1 MQITQ
6 HYARPSSGA
15 MLPDGMRLDVSTER
29 SRPPVHLEAMVKDS
43 LAYARLMLALYDVVT
58 GDLRNRPKDDHS
70 AYQAWVQQRY
80 LEELG
85 EEMRSRAAGLPA
97 LLERRA
103 ALAEQVRALQG
114 QVTNLQKTA
123 YGGKFHTRKYEYFGW
138 LRKHDME
145 AWIVLDPVVSVHP
158 DCLIFEVFSQDESSY
173 GRVTVPTASL
183 DIFGA
188 PAYGT
193 TNIDYSRPLADE
205 IRRIRSYR
213 PAFLQIGAE
222 GVSVATGA
230 GEAVEKKIDLPPT
243 WVRGFLQVQSAAA
256 FGAVDLHLSAATVAE
271 VLSLLRRR
279 RETVGPRSL
288 RFVIAPG
295 EKPVIIVEPW
305 NDELREAEHVYT
317 GDYRGEIRIWGR
329 RRLFVLESLLPH
341 ADRVQVRLLGGGMPS
356 YWTIFQKDQRFDLG
370 LSGWTK
376 NDWAQAARFDLLAS
390 TSAAAPELVT
400 RALAALTAALHLTP
414 DALAAQLAVPR
425 DTATSALQQC
435 CAQGQAMYDHIT
447 GEYRWRA
454 MLPIPL
460 KLEPTDQDRR
470 MVQARRITAAKGVEW
485 QEVDPADEQFGAPAL
500 TEDRI
505 RVRAAVRDDARSR
518 TETTVTLDVDLDGRV
533 QFAHC
538 TCGFF
543 RREKLRK
550 GPCAHILA
558 GAALASEQVAIRR
571 ANREEQSNRGVDPH
585 RFAGMTFVFTG
596 ALTLFT
602 REQAEEL
609 VRQAG
614 GAATGS
620 VSKNTT
626 YLVAGDR
633 AGSKL
638 AKAQQLGVPVLT
650 ETEFQAMLEGHQR
663 LP

>member
-6 HYARPSSGA
+6 SYARPSGGA
-15 MLPDGMRLDVSTER
+15 LLPDGMRLDVSTER
-29 SRPPVHLEAMVKDS
+29 SRPPVHLTAMVRDS

-58 GDLRNRPKDDHS
+58 GDLRNRPKDHS
-70 AYQAWVQQRY
+70 AYQAWVEQRY
-80 LEELG
+80 LEELDT
-85 EEMRSRAAGLPA
+85 EMQGRAAGLPA
-97 LLERRA
+97 LLLQRA
-103 ALAEQVRALQG
+103 ALAAKVGALQG
-114 QVTNLQKTA
+114 RVSGLEKTV
-123 YGGKFHTRKYEYFGW
+123 YGGRFHARKYDYFRW
-138 LRKHDME
+138 LREHDWE
-145 AWIVLDPVVSVHP
+145 AWVVLDPVVSVHP

-173 GRVTVPTASL
+173 GRVTVPTSGL
-183 DIFGA
+183 DIFGT

-213 PAFLQIGAE
+213 PAFLEIGAE
-222 GVSVATGA
+222 GVSVATSA
-230 GEAVEKKIDLPPT
+230 GEAIEKKIDLPPT

-256 FGAVDLHLSAATVAE
+256 FGAVDLQLSASTVAE

-288 RFVIAPG
+288 RFVIAPD
-295 EKPVIIVEPW
+295 EKPIIVVEPW
-305 NDELREAEHVYT
+305 NVEVREATHVYT
-317 GDYRGEIRIWGR
+317 GQYRGEIRIWGR
-329 RRLFVLESLLPH
+329 RRLFVLDSLLPH

-356 YWTIFQKDQRFDLG
+356 YWTVFQQTQRFDLG

-390 TSAAAPELVT
+390 TSTASPELVQHT
-400 RALAALTAALHLTP
+400 LSALAAALRLTP
-414 DALAAQLAVPR
+414 EALAAQLTIAR
-425 DTATSALQQC
+425 DAATSALQQC
-435 CAQGQAMYDHIT
+435 CALGQAMYDHIT

-470 MVQARRITAAKGVEW
+470 MTQARRILAAKGVAW
-485 QEVDPADEQFGAPAL
+485 QEVDPTDQAFGAPTL
-500 TEDRI
+500 TADRA
-505 RVRAAVRDDARSR
+505 RVKATVRDDARSK
-518 TETTVTLDVDLDGRV
+518 TETTVTLDIDLDGRV
-533 QFAHC
+533 QYAHC

-558 GAALASEQVAIRR
+558 ASALASEQVALERVER
-571 ANREEQSNRGVDPH
+571 AKSEEKSSRGLDPN
-585 RFAGMTFVFTG
+585 RFAGQTFVFTG

-614 GAATGS
+614 GTATS
-620 VSKNTT
+620 NVSKNTT

-638 AKAQQLGVPVLT
+638 TKAQHLKIPVLT
-650 ETEFQAMLEGHQR
+650 EAQFQAMLEGH
-663 LP
+663 

>member
-1 MQITQ
+1 MWGLGMQLTQ
-6 HYARPSSGA
+6 SYARPSAGA
-15 MLPDGMRLDVSTER
+15 MLPDGMRLNVSAER
-29 SRPPVHLEAMVKDS
+29 SRPPVHLTAMVRDS
-43 LAYARLMLALYDVVT
+43 MAYARLMLALYEVVT
-58 GDLRNRPKDDHS
+58 GDLRNRPKDHS
-70 AYQAWVQQRY
+70 AYQAWVEQRY

-85 EEMRSRAAGLPA
+85 EELRERAAGLPDLLKQRAELAARISPLRNRANA
-97 LLERRA
+97 L
-103 ALAEQVRALQG
+103 EQ
-114 QVTNLQKTA
+114 KA
-123 YGGKFHTRKYEYFGW
+123 YGAQFNIKKYEYFGW
-138 LRKHDME
+138 LRKHDIK
-145 AWIVLDPVVSVHP
+145 AWVALDPVVSVHP

-173 GRVTVPTASL
+173 GRVTVPTSSL
-183 DIFGA
+183 DVFGA

-193 TNIDYSRPLADE
+193 TNIDYSRALADE

-213 PAFLQIGAE
+213 PAFLEIGAE

-230 GEAVEKKIDLPPT
+230 GEAIEKKIDLPPT

-256 FGAVDLHLSAATVAE
+256 FGAVDLSLSAATMAE

-279 RETVGPRSL
+279 ETEGPRSL

-295 EKPVIIVEPW
+295 ERPVIVVEPW
-305 NDELREAEHVYT
+305 NEEVREAAHIYT
-317 GDYRGEIRIWGR
+317 GSYRGEIRIWGR

-356 YWTIFQKDQRFDLG
+356 YWTVFQGEQRFDLG

-376 NDWAQAARFDLLAS
+376 NDWAQAARFDLLA
-390 TSAAAPELVT
+390 TTATAPPELVQ

-425 DTATSALQQC
+425 DAAAAALQGC

-460 KLEPTDQDRR
+460 QLEPTEQDRR
-470 MVQARRITAAKGVEW
+470 MAQARRIVNARGVEW
-485 QEVDPADEQFGAPAL
+485 QEVDPTEEAFGAPQLAA
-500 TEDRI
+500 DYV
-505 RVRAAVRDDARSR
+505 RVRAMVRDDARSR
-518 TETTVTLDVDLDGRV
+518 SELRATLDVDLDGRI
-533 QFAHC
+533 QYAHC
-538 TCGFF
+538 TCHMF
-543 RREKLRK
+543 RRDRLRK

-558 GAALASEQVAIRR
+558 AGALASERVAVER
-571 ANREEQSNRGVDPH
+571 AKGAESSARGLDPN
-585 RFAGMTFVFTG
+585 RFAGQTFVFTG

-614 GAATGS
+614 GTASGS

-638 AKAQQLGVPVLT
+638 AKAQQLGVSVLT
-650 ETEFQAMLEGHQR
+650 EAQFQAMIEGR
-663 LP
+663 P